1 MCLMQH
7 DALLEVHVLSS
18 DRRACGS
25 ARGTVIWVLCW
36 GTCDMCPLH
45 PPKMIKES
53 DVKI

>member
-1 MCLMQH
+1 MQH

-36 GTCDMCPLH
+36 GTCDVTDPFT
-45 PPKMIKES
+45 PK
-53 DVKI
+53 DDQRVRC